1 MTGVGLDRPGR
12 PGVLTG
18 VDLGLVAGET
28 TVVEGR
34 SGSGKSSLLSIAA
47 GLLAPTSGT
56 VHVMGEPMVAGTGGA
71 AALRHRH
78 VGLVF
83 QHLHLLAELTAVE
96 NVELPL
102 RLGRVGRHE
111 ARARAESL
119 LARFGLADAAARRP
133 PHLSGGEA
141 QRVAIA
147 RALAPRP
154 GLLLVDEP
162 TGNLDAVNAAAVAQA
177 LQQAAQEGAAVLV
190 ATHDPLLHGIGR
202 LVGMRDGRLEET
214 G

>member
-83 QHLHLLAELTAVE
+83 QRLHLLAELTALE

-102 RLGRVGRHE
+102 RLARMGRHE
-111 ARARAESL
+111 ARERAQAL
-119 LARFGLADAAARRP
+119 LSRFELAEAAARRP
-133 PHLSGGEA
+133 PQLSGGEA

-147 RALAPRP
+147 RALAPQP

-177 LQQAAQEGAAVLV
+177 LQQAAREGAAVLV
-190 ATHDPLLHGIGR
+190 ATHDPVLHRIGR
-202 LVGMRDGRLEET
+202 LLRMRDGRLEET